1 MWPRPCAAPAPPGQ
15 PSTAIEGS
23 HANVRAGILGV
34 SIAILL
40 LHILTQPALE
50 LVLVNGWFA
59 LYELLTTRMP
69 PLQTA
74 VSSFWATVAIAL
86 FVSLGPEGLC
96 VDQTGIC
103 SL

>member
-1 MWPRPCAAPAPPGQ
+1 MQ

-34 SIAILL
+34 SIAILWS
-40 LHILTQPALE
+40 
-50 LVLVNGWFA
+50 WF
-59 LYELLTTRMP
+59 LTTRMP

-74 VSSFWATVAIAL
+74 VSSFWVTVAIAL